1 MRDQIRRPVVTPLGV
16 ALVGGALWWA
26 IGSLAFPSGFGTLVL
41 AFGLLVAGGLYSAA
55 RRRPDA
61 GVPVPPSARRGV
73 RRLVMFGVV
82 LVVGVVLALGG
93 LGYRELTTPVA
104 CMVVGG
110 CLVPAAALLDRR
122 GCLPL
127 GAAMMVLGACG
138 AVLALRSVG
147 QLYPTGLVGLGAGAL
162 FLAAVAVEVGLHHEL
177 RTKIGSR

>member
-73 RRLVMFGVV
+73 RRLVVVQGRKSAAAVVEAKCHRVGKLSVV
-82 LVVGVVLALGG
+82 LHQ
-93 LGYRELTTPVA
+93 
-104 CMVVGG
+104 
-110 CLVPAAALLDRR
+110 LL
-122 GCLPL
+122 
-127 GAAMMVLGACG
+127 
-138 AVLALRSVG
+138 
-147 QLYPTGLVGLGAGAL
+147 
-162 FLAAVAVEVGLHHEL
+162 
-177 RTKIGSR
+177 